1 MENNKRLEFFN
12 TRPHRNINFISKH
25 QILNRNLY
33 YIDLYVFDPPGG
45 FSVPAPPV
53 DLPRSIIN

>member
-12 TRPHRNINFISKH
+12 TRPHRHINFISKH
-25 QILNRNLY
+25 QLNRNLY

-53 DLPRSIIN
+53 DLLRSIIN